1 MAAAKTKTRKTK
13 LKNISLDDKYDL
25 GKDQVFISGT
35 QAVVRLVLTQKERD
49 RRAGLNTAGYVTGY
63 RGSPIGGLDHA
74 MWRSEK
80 ALKENDVVFS
90 PGLNEDL
97 AATALWGTQ
106 QAEMRGEGK
115 FDGVFGV
122 WYGKGPGVDRS
133 GDVFR
138 HANLAGTSKNG
149 GVLALMGDDHTCE
162 SSTTA
167 HQSEFHFLDVAIP
180 VLNPAGVQEI
190 IDYGILGYALSRYAG
205 VWVGLKCVKDN
216 IEATEVVDGHI
227 DRVKIVEPKNFKLPA
242 GGLNIRPNDHPLV
255 QEARLHDYKRDAILA
270 FVKAN
275 RINRMITSGGK
286 SPKVGVITTGKSYLD
301 VRLAMDDLGIDEVSA
316 NDLGLRL
323 FKIGCVYPIGK
334 DELKAFA
341 KGLDMIIV
349 VEEKRSLIEVQ
360 VREELYGTS
369 NQPICVG
376 KKDEKGNWLFPI
388 KGALDSN
395 NIAIAIGE
403 RLLRYNTSKGL
414 KSRVQHLKDAQKNL
428 ARSQSVAER
437 IPYFCAGCPHSTS
450 TNIPEGSRAYAG
462 IGCHYM
468 AQWMDRSTE
477 GYTQM
482 GGEGANWVGEH
493 HFSTRDHV
501 FQNLGDGTYNHSGY
515 LAIRAAVAT
524 NTTMTYKILFND
536 AVAMTGG
543 QPNEGGLNVEQIAN
557 QVAAAGVSR
566 LVIVTDEPEKYPSNI
581 HWPMGTSIHHRSE
594 LIPVQ
599 KELAKVGGVSVM
611 IYDQTCATEKRRRR
625 KRGMFPD
632 PDKRIVINELVC
644 EGCGDCGVKSNCV
657 AVGAVETELGRKR
670 QIDQSSCNKDFSCVN
685 GFCPSFVTVHGGK
698 LKKGK
703 GMIVANT
710 GVDIPMPKVA
720 EIDGTYGAI
729 ITGVGGTGVVTI
741 GAIIGMAAHLEGK
754 GCGIIDMA
762 GLAQKGGAVASHVR
776 IANRPEDIKAIRIA
790 ASGASLILGCDMVTA
805 ASAKVLA
812 SIEKGTTTVVVNSHE
827 KLSGEFTHNVDFSFP
842 TKKIIQTIEER
853 AGKNR
858 VSVVEAERL
867 ATALLGDAI
876 GTNMFMLGFA
886 WQNGGL
892 PLSYDAL
899 RKAIEMNGVAVEM
912 NLAAFEWGRLA
923 AHDVAAIPASEKGRA
938 LVLDHRRIS
947 ENLDEMVSRRVK
959 WLTEYSNAAYAK
971 KFENSVKRIREAE
984 AKSGDGKT
992 ALSETVAHN
1001 LYKLM
1006 AIKDE
1011 YEVGR
1016 LFANGAFEKQLKSQF
1031 DDWDRLEFHL
1041 APPLLA
1047 RRDDEG
1053 HLIKKAY
1060 GASMMKAFGWL
1071 SRLRFLRNSA
1081 FDLFGYTKERKMERQ
1096 LLVEYNEVIEEIVK
1110 NLNSGNYDAAVLLAA
1125 YPREIRGFGHIREA
1139 AIVKAGHNRREL
1151 RAAFLNQ
1158 NSDMLAAA
1166 E

>member
-1 MAAAKTKTRKTK
+1 VAPENTT
-13 LKNISLDDKYDL
+13 LKNVSLDDKYDL
-25 GKDQVFISGT
+25 QKDRVFISGT
-35 QAVVRLVLTQKERD
+35 QAVVRLVLTQKQRD
-49 RRAGLNTAGYVTGY
+49 RNAGLNTAGYVTGY

-80 ALKENDVVFS
+80 QLQENDIVFS

-122 WYGKGPGVDRS
+122 WYAKGPGVDRS

-149 GVLALMGDDHTCE
+149 GVIALMGDDHTCE

-190 IDYGILGYALSRYAG
+190 IDYGILGYAMSRYAG
-205 VWVGLKCVKDN
+205 TWVGIKCVKDN
-216 IEATEVVDGHI
+216 IEATEVVDGSI
-227 DRVKIVEPKNFKLPA
+227 DRVKIVIPDEFELPES
-242 GGLNIRPNDHPLV
+242 GLNIRPNDHPLV

-270 FVKAN
+270 FSKAN
-275 RINRMITSGGK
+275 KINKMITSGGK

-301 VRLAMDDLGIDEVSA
+301 VRLAMDDLGIDEVRA
-316 NDLGLRL
+316 GDLGLRL

-334 DELKAFA
+334 DELKEFA
-341 KGLDMIIV
+341 KDLDMIIV

-360 VREELYGTS
+360 VREELYGTE
-369 NQPICVG
+369 NQPVCVG
-376 KKDEKGNWLFPI
+376 KKDEEGNWLFPI

-395 NIAIAIGE
+395 NIAVAIGE
-403 RLLRYNTSKGL
+403 RLLRFNKDTKL
-414 KSRVQHLKDAQKNL
+414 AEKVAHLKDAQQVL
-428 ARSQSVAER
+428 ATTKSVAER

-450 TNIPEGSRAYAG
+450 THIPEGARAYAG

-468 AQWMDRSTE
+468 AQWMDRDTE

-482 GGEGANWVGEH
+482 GGEGANWIGER
-493 HFSTRDHV
+493 HFSTRKHV
-501 FQNLGDGTYNHSGY
+501 FQNLGDGTYNHSGIQ
-515 LAIRAAVAT
+515 AIRAAVAV
-524 NTTMTYKILFND
+524 NANMTYKILFND

-543 QPNEGGLNVEQIAN
+543 QPNEGGLSVLQIAN
-557 QVAAAGVSR
+557 EVTAAGVDR
-566 LVIVTDEPEKYPSNI
+566 LVVVSDEPEKYPSNAK
-581 HWPMGTSIHHRSE
+581 WPTGTSVHHRSE

-599 KELAKVGGVSVM
+599 EDLAKVSGVSVL

-625 KRGMFPD
+625 KRGTFPD
-632 PDKRIVINELVC
+632 PDKRVVINELVC

-657 AVGAVETELGRKR
+657 AVGAVETEFGRKR
-670 QIDQSSCNKDFSCVN
+670 QIEQSSCNKDFSCVN
-685 GFCPSFVTVHGGK
+685 GFCPSFVTVHGAK
-698 LKKGK
+698 IKKGK
-703 GMIVANT
+703 GAVTAKSS
-710 GVDIPMPKVA
+710 VEVPMPEIA
-720 EIDGTYGAI
+720 TIDGTYGAI

-776 IANRPEDIKAIRIA
+776 IANSPEDIKAIRIA
-790 ASGASLILGCDMVTA
+790 ASGADLILGCDMVTT
-805 ASAKVLA
+805 ASSKVLA
-812 SIEKGTTTVVVNSHE
+812 SIEKGKTIVVVNSHE

-842 TKKIIQTIEER
+842 TKKIIQTIIER
-853 AGKNR
+853 TGEQS
-858 VSVVEAERL
+858 VSVVEAQKL

-892 PLSYDAL
+892 PLSHEAL
-899 RKAIEMNGVAVEM
+899 SKAIEMNGVAVEM

-923 AHDVAAIPASEKGRA
+923 AHDLSALPASEKGRGEM
-938 LVLDHRRIS
+938 LDHRRIS
-947 ENLDEMVSRRVK
+947 ENLDEMIERRKDGLVQYQGK
-959 WLTEYSNAAYAK
+959 GLARRFEKLVERVRDAEKTLETESEDLTR
-971 KFENSVKRIREAE
+971 SV
-984 AKSGDGKT
+984 
-992 ALSETVAHN
+992 VQN

-1016 LFANGAFEKQLKSQF
+1016 LFANGAFDEQLKSQF
-1031 DDWDRLEFHL
+1031 ESWDRLEFHL
-1041 APPLLA
+1041 APPA
-1047 RRDDEG
+1047 TAKRDAKG
-1053 HLIKKAY
+1053 HLIKKPY
-1060 GASMMKAFGWL
+1060 GAGMMKAFGWL
-1071 SRLRFLRNSA
+1071 AKLRWLRKTP
-1081 FDLFGYTKERKMERQ
+1081 FDPFGYSAERKVERR
-1096 LLVEYNEVIEEIVK
+1096 LLADYISTINEILDKLNAK
-1110 NLNSGNYDAAVLLAA
+1110 NLEAAVALAS
-1125 YPREIRGFGHIREA
+1125 YPREIRGFGHVKEA
-1139 AIVKAGHNRREL
+1139 AIEKADHQRREL
-1151 RAAFLNQ
+1151 WAGFVNQ
-1158 NSDMLAAA
+1158 GSKMLEAA

>member
-1 MAAAKTKTRKTK
+1 MASDTTK

-25 GKDQVFISGT
+25 EKDKVFLSGT
-35 QAVVRLVLTQKERD
+35 QAVVRLVLTQKQRD
-49 RRAGLNTAGYVTGY
+49 RNTGLNTAGYVTGY

-80 ALKENDVVFS
+80 QLKENDIVFS

-115 FDGVFGV
+115 YDGVFGV
-122 WYGKGPGVDRS
+122 WYAKGPGVDRS

-138 HANLAGTSKNG
+138 HANLAGTSING
-149 GVLALMGDDHTCE
+149 GVIALMGDDHTCE

-190 IDYGILGYALSRYAG
+190 IDYGIYGYALSRYAG
-205 VWVGLKCVKDN
+205 TWVGLKCVKDN
-216 IEATEVVDGHI
+216 IEATEVVDGTV
-227 DRVKIVEPKNFKLPA
+227 DRIKIVTPKDFKLPK
-242 GGLNIRPNDHPLV
+242 GGLSIRPNDHPLV

-275 RINRMITSGGK
+275 KINKIITSGGK
-286 SPKVGVITTGKSYLD
+286 APKVGVITTGKSYLD
-301 VRLAMDDLGIDEVSA
+301 VRLAMDDLGIDEVRA
-316 NDLGLRL
+316 NNIGMRL
-323 FKIGCVYPIGK
+323 FKIGCVYPIAK
-334 DELKAFA
+334 EELKAFA

-360 VREELYGTS
+360 VREELYGTA

-395 NIAIAIGE
+395 NIAVAIGE
-403 RLLRYNTSKGL
+403 RLLKFKQDKKL
-414 KSRVQHLKDAQKNL
+414 KERVAHLRAAQTNL
-428 ARSQSVAER
+428 AKTKSVAER

-450 TNIPEGSRAYAG
+450 TNIPEGARAYAG

-468 AQWMDRSTE
+468 AQWMDRGTE

-482 GGEGANWVGEH
+482 GGEGANWIGER
-493 HFSTRDHV
+493 HFSTRKHV
-501 FQNLGDGTYNHSGY
+501 FQNLGDGTYNHSGIQ
-515 LAIRAAVAT
+515 AIRAAVAV
-524 NTTMTYKILFND
+524 NASMTYKILFND

-543 QPNEGGLNVEQIAN
+543 QPNEGGLSVAQIAN
-557 QVAAAGVSR
+557 EVAAAGVNR
-566 LVIVTDEPEKYPSNI
+566 LVVVTDEPEKYPSNAK
-581 HWPMGTSIHHRSE
+581 WPVGTTVHHRSE

-599 KELAKVGGVSVM
+599 EDLAKVSGVSVM

-625 KRGMFPD
+625 KRGTFPD
-632 PDKRIVINELVC
+632 PDKRVVINELVC

-657 AVGAVETELGRKR
+657 AVGAVDTEFGRKR
-670 QIDQSSCNKDFSCVN
+670 QIEQSSCNKDFSCIN
-685 GFCPSFVTVHGGK
+685 GFCPSFVTVHGAK
-698 LKKGK
+698 IKQGK
-703 GMIVANT
+703 GAVVSKSS
-710 GVDIPMPKVA
+710 VDVPMPEIA

-776 IANRPEDIKAIRIA
+776 IARTPEDIKAIRIA
-790 ASGASLILGCDMVTA
+790 ASGADLILGCDMVTA
-805 ASAKVLA
+805 ASAKVLS
-812 SIEKGTTTVVVNSHE
+812 SIEKDKTIVVVNSHE

-842 TKKIIQTIEER
+842 TQKIIQTITNR
-853 AGKNR
+853 TGKDH
-858 VSVVEAERL
+858 VSVVEAQKL

-892 PLSYDAL
+892 PLSHDAL
-899 RKAIEMNGVAVEM
+899 TKAIEMNGVAVDM

-923 AHDVAAIPASEKGRA
+923 AHDIAALPASEKGRGEM
-938 LVLDHRRIS
+938 LDHRRIS
-947 ENLDEMVSRRVK
+947 ENLDEIVDRRKTWLTQYQGKSLTKKFGALVDRVK
-959 WLTEYSNAAYAK
+959 A
-971 KFENSVKRIREAE
+971 AE
-984 AKSGDGKT
+984 AGLDGKGSE
-992 ALSETVAHN
+992 LSEAVARN

-1016 LFANGAFEKQLKSQF
+1016 LFADGAFEEQLKSQF
-1031 DDWDRLEFHL
+1031 ESWDRLEFHL
-1041 APPLLA
+1041 APPISA
-1047 RRDDEG
+1047 KRDG
-1053 HLIKKAY
+1053 KGNLVKKSY
-1060 GASMMKAFGWL
+1060 GAGMMRGFGWL
-1071 SRLRFLRNSA
+1071 SKLRWLRGTPL
-1081 FDLFGYTKERKMERQ
+1081 DPFGYSQERKKERG
-1096 LLVEYNEVIEEIVK
+1096 LLVDYTATVDEIVE
-1110 NLNSGNYDAAVLLAA
+1110 NLNSENYKSAVALAS
-1125 YPREIRGFGHIREA
+1125 YPREIRGFGHIKEVA
-1139 AIVKAGHNRREL
+1139 MEKVDHQRREL
-1151 RAAFLNQ
+1151 RASFINQ
-1158 NSDMLAAA
+1158 GNEMLQAA

>member
-1 MAAAKTKTRKTK
+1 MAPENTT
-13 LKNISLDDKYDL
+13 LKNVSLDDKYDL
-25 GKDQVFISGT
+25 EKDRVFISGT
-35 QAVVRLVLTQKERD
+35 QAVVRLVLTQKQRD
-49 RRAGLNTAGYVTGY
+49 RNAGLNTAGYVTGY

-80 ALKENDVVFS
+80 QLNENDIVFS

-122 WYGKGPGVDRS
+122 WYAKGPGVDRS

-149 GVLALMGDDHTCE
+149 GVIALMGDDHTCE

-190 IDYGILGYALSRYAG
+190 IDYGILGYAMSRYAG
-205 VWVGLKCVKDN
+205 TWVGIKCVKDN
-216 IEATEVVDGHI
+216 IEATEVVDGSI
-227 DRVKIVEPKNFKLPA
+227 DRIKIVIPDEFELPES
-242 GGLNIRPNDHPLV
+242 GLNIRPNDHPLV

-275 RINRMITSGGK
+275 KINKMITNGGK

-301 VRLAMDDLGIDEVSA
+301 VRLALDDLGIDEVRAS
-316 NDLGLRL
+316 DLGLRL
-323 FKIGCVYPIGK
+323 FKIGCVYPISK
-334 DELKAFA
+334 DELKEFA
-341 KGLDMIIV
+341 KDLDMIIV

-360 VREELYGTS
+360 VREELYGTE

-376 KKDEKGNWLFPI
+376 KKDEEGNWLFPI

-395 NIAIAIGE
+395 NIAVAIGE
-403 RLLRYNTSKGL
+403 RLLRFNEDDKL
-414 KSRVQHLKDAQKNL
+414 AEKVAHLKDAQQVL
-428 ARSQSVAER
+428 ATTKSVAER

-450 TNIPEGSRAYAG
+450 THIPEGARAYAG

-468 AQWMDRSTE
+468 AQWMDRDTE

-482 GGEGANWVGEH
+482 GGEGANWIGER
-493 HFSTRDHV
+493 HFSTRKHV
-501 FQNLGDGTYNHSGY
+501 FQNLGDGTYNHSGIQ
-515 LAIRAAVAT
+515 AIRAAVAV
-524 NTTMTYKILFND
+524 NANMTYKILFND

-543 QPNEGGLNVEQIAN
+543 QPNEGGLSVLQIAN
-557 QVAAAGVSR
+557 EVTASGVDR
-566 LVIVTDEPEKYPSNI
+566 LVVVTDEPEKYPSNTK
-581 HWPMGTSIHHRSE
+581 WPTGTSVHHRSE

-599 KELAKVGGVSVM
+599 EDLAKVNGVSVM

-625 KRGMFPD
+625 KRGTFPD
-632 PDKRIVINELVC
+632 PDKRVVINELVC

-657 AVGAVETELGRKR
+657 AVGAVETEFGRKR
-670 QIDQSSCNKDFSCVN
+670 QIEQSSCNKDFSCVN
-685 GFCPSFVTVHGGK
+685 GFCPSFVTVHGAK
-698 LKKGK
+698 IKKGK
-703 GMIVANT
+703 GAVTAKSS
-710 GVDIPMPKVA
+710 VEVPMPEIA
-720 EIDGTYGAI
+720 SIDGTYGAI

-776 IANRPEDIKAIRIA
+776 IANSPEDIKAIRIA
-790 ASGASLILGCDMVTA
+790 ASGADLILGCDMVTT
-805 ASAKVLA
+805 ASSKVLS
-812 SIEKGTTTVVVNSHE
+812 SIEKGKTIVVVNSHE

-842 TKKIIQTIEER
+842 TKKIIQTIIER
-853 AGKNR
+853 TGEQS
-858 VSVVEAERL
+858 VSVVEAQKL

-892 PLSYDAL
+892 PLSHDAL
-899 RKAIEMNGVAVEM
+899 SKAIEMNGVAVEM

-923 AHDVAAIPASEKGRA
+923 AHDLSALPASEKGRGEM
-938 LVLDHRRIS
+938 LDHRRIS
-947 ENLDEMVSRRVK
+947 ENLDEMIERRKDGLVQYQGK
-959 WLTEYSNAAYAK
+959 MLAR
-971 KFENSVKRIREAE
+971 KFEKLVEQVREAE
-984 AKSGDGKT
+984 KLLGT
-992 ALSETVAHN
+992 ESEDLTRSVVQN

-1016 LFANGAFEKQLKSQF
+1016 LFANGAFEEQLKSQF
-1031 DDWDRLEFHL
+1031 ESWDRLEFHL
-1041 APPLLA
+1041 APPA
-1047 RRDDEG
+1047 TAKRDAKG
-1053 HLIKKAY
+1053 HLIKKSY
-1060 GASMMKAFGWL
+1060 GAGMMKAFGWL
-1071 SRLRFLRNSA
+1071 AKLRWLRKTP
-1081 FDLFGYTKERKMERQ
+1081 FDPFGYSAERKIERR
-1096 LLVEYNEVIEEIVK
+1096 LLADYISTINEILDK
-1110 NLNSGNYDAAVLLAA
+1110 LNAENCEAAVALAS
-1125 YPREIRGFGHIREA
+1125 YPREIRGFGHVKEA
-1139 AIVKAGHNRREL
+1139 AIEKVDHQRREL
-1151 RAAFLNQ
+1151 WAGFVNQ
-1158 NSDMLAAA
+1158 GSKMLEAA